1 MSKNPI
7 SKFRSGDEMNYKALF
22 ENSFDAVLLTSPEGS
37 IHAANPAACIMLGRT
52 ESELCSIGR
61 NGVMDITDPRLEKAL
76 ANRDTYGNFLGELT
90 MIRKNGDKFPV
101 ELSTVIFSDKDG
113 QRLTSMIMRDITERK
128 NIELNLKT
136 SEITYRSL
144 FENSLI
150 AISQAHPDGRFIRV
164 NKAYSDLY
172 GYPDQVTM
180 LEEISGNSRVLYSN
194 PDDRQKVIN
203 ILDEF
208 GYMGPAEFELNKR
221 NGEKFWALVAAKQVK
236 DDNGR
241 LLFLQA
247 EHIDITPLKNLE
259 RQRYLSSHYAR
270 NLIEASLDPLVTI
283 NIDGKITDVNAAT
296 EKITGIKREL
306 LIGTD
311 FAEYFSKPERARD
324 GYKIVFKNGSVKDYP
339 LSILNVSGKKID
351 VLYNATLFKNDAGEV
366 QGVFAAAR
374 DIARQKKMEKELRLS
389 TRLLEKLNQH
399 LVNIR
404 ENERNEIALN
414 LHDDLGQRLTALYID
429 VAWLKSRIGVQSN
442 SVQKKLEDIGVEI
455 NDTIE
460 SLKEISSFL
469 RPTILYDLGLVP
481 AIISQLNKFEAQSG
495 IKCYFHY
502 DSEEFKVEDRISLI
516 FYRII
521 QESLTNIARHS
532 GASVMD
538 LNLRK
543 LKDAIVL
550 VIKDNG
556 VGIDKDKVNSLS
568 SMGIA
573 GIIERVK
580 SASGEVSIKGKKG
593 SGTTIKVTI
602 PLKKKRK

>member
-1 MSKNPI
+1 MSKKPV
-7 SKFRSGDEMNYKALF
+7 SEFRSVDEVKYKALF
-22 ENSFDAVLLTSPEGS
+22 ENSFDAVLLTSPDGA
-37 IHAANPAACIMLGRT
+37 IHAANPAACRMLGRT
-52 ESELCSIGR
+52 ESEICSIGR

-76 ANRDTYGNFLGELT
+76 KKREKDGNFLGELT
-90 MIRKNGDKFPV
+90 MIRKNGDKFTV

-128 NIELNLKT
+128 NNELNLKT

-150 AISQAHPDGRFIRV
+150 AISQAYPDGRFIRV
-164 NKAYSDLY
+164 NKAYSELY
-172 GYPDQVTM
+172 GYPDPVTM

-194 PDDRQKVIN
+194 ADDRQKVIN
-203 ILDEF
+203 ILDKYGF
-208 GYMGPAEFELNKR
+208 MGPSEFELNKR

-236 DDNGR
+236 DDKGR

-259 RQRYLSSHYAR
+259 KQRYLSSQYAR

-283 NIDGKITDVNAAT
+283 NIDGKVTDVNAAT

-311 FAEYFSKPERARD
+311 FAEYFSKPEKARE

-339 LSILNVSGKKID
+339 LSILHVSGKKID
-351 VLYNATLFKNDAGEV
+351 VLYNATLFKNDIGEV

-374 DIARQKKMEKELRLS
+374 DIAQQKKMEKELKLS
-389 TRLLEKLNQH
+389 ARLLKKLNQH

-429 VAWLKSRIGVQSN
+429 VAWLKSRIGVQSHP
-442 SVQKKLEDIGVEI
+442 VQKKLEDMGVEI

-502 DSEEFKVEDRISLI
+502 DSEEFKVEDRLALI

-532 GASVMD
+532 GATFMD

-543 LKDAIVL
+543 LKDVILL

-580 SASGEVSIKGKKG
+580 SASGEVSIKGKNG
-593 SGTTIKVTI
+593 FGTTIRVTI
-602 PLKKKRK
+602 PIKKRKK